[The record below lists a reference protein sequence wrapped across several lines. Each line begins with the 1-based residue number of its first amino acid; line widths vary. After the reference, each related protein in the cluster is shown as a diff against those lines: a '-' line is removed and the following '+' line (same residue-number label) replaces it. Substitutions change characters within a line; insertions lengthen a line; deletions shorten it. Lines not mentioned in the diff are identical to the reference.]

1 VFILKNLFYKN
12 KPRLMFLAKFAS
24 KLASSNRQQTLIH
37 KVIKMKITI
46 FGAGGNVGKCAVNE
60 ALSRGHNVTAVFRDI
75 TRSGKLNDA
84 VNIVQ
89 GDASNVDDVVRIS
102 SGQDLVISATRPP
115 QGSEY
120 KLLDVCEALLNG
132 LEISGVKL
140 LLVGGAASLIL
151 PNSNGRLV
159 IDDDSLVPPAW
170 RGIAEAC
177 LAQFKLCQDYPSFN
191 WTYVSPPALIMSG
204 ERTGKFRLGT
214 DELVVDD
221 NGQSKITFEDFAVAL
236 IDEAEQENH
245 IRERFTVAY

>member
-1 VFILKNLFYKN
+1 
-12 KPRLMFLAKFAS
+12 
-24 KLASSNRQQTLIH
+24 
-37 KVIKMKITI
+37 MKITI

-75 TRSGKLNDA
+75 SRSGELNEA

-89 GDASNVDDVVRIS
+89 GDASNIDDVVRIS
-102 SGQDLVISATRPP
+102 AGQDLVISATRPP

-132 LEISGVKL
+132 LEKTGVKL

-151 PNSNGRLV
+151 PNTNGRLV
-159 IDDDSLVPPAW
+159 IDDSELVPPAW
-170 RGIAEAC
+170 RDIAEAC
-177 LAQFKLCQDYPSFN
+177 LAQFKFCEENSVVN

-204 ERTGKFRLGT
+204 ERTGKFRLGA

-245 IRERFTVAY
+245 IGKRFTVAY